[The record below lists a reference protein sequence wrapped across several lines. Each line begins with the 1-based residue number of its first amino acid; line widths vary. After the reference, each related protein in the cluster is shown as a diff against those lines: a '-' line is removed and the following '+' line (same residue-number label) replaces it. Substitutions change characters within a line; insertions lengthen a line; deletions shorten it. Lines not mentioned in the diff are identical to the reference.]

1 MSLVDKTFDHSHLV
15 LAIILLGVA
24 LGVVSFQRLPQ
35 NLFPEANYP
44 SVSVLLVWPG
54 AAAEDVQDQ
63 VTRYVDAELA
73 SLDQSRD
80 VRGVSK
86 DEVAALS
93 VEFEYTKG
101 IDAAVV
107 DVSAALDRIRSS
119 LPSELLPPRIFR
131 VTDATT
137 PVATLAVQPGL
148 DSSLDLGTVRQLCDN
163 DLREALLR
171 TPEISQV
178 EVFGGQRP
186 EVRLAVDRIKLEE
199 HGLGISDLTAAIS
212 VQNQNIPGGT
222 VIREREQFLISIQG
236 EKLQA
241 QALGDIVLA
250 SDGSGEIHVRDVAEI
265 SFAHQDRF
273 SFFRGNGQEAVGVNI
288 LRPETGHVSSTLASL
303 KEHLPKINDDFP
315 NLSLEIV
322 DTSGDIIKTSIQNM
336 ISALRDAVLLTVA
349 VIFLLLARTRATFL
363 TVVSIPFTFLLTFA
377 GMRLLGLELN
387 IVTMTGIIL
396 AVGLLVDDSIV
407 VIENIE
413 RHFRSQGRS
422 ALQAAR
428 EGTREIYLADFSGTL
443 TTVAVLVPIMFVGGY
458 PQQILRPLALT
469 LSLAL
474 VFSYLVSI
482 TIIPLLAPYLLGSSR
497 IENRIASVLDWISS
511 RFILPLQAF
520 FVRVYTLGSGVR
532 WLFIPLG
539 IVILIVSMRQ
549 MPLAGKDL
557 MPPMDTGIIMVEFQ
571 TAPGMPVEKTQEV
584 VQSMEETI
592 AGFPG
597 FIRMSTKGGAEPGV
611 ISFGAERTPQEGLI
625 TAHFVDRF
633 SREKS
638 IWEMEAEMRH
648 AFSRL
653 PGLESLSIYEYGAT
667 PLSSISAPVDVQIA
681 GPDPLVLDRVAG
693 QVEDSLWQVPGLN
706 GISRSW
712 ERNREEVELVLNHQR
727 MAAYGLTA
735 EQISQTLA
743 FATQG
748 VQASELRIPGQK
760 GIAVRVRLESGDSW
774 SVDDLQDVTVMSAQ
788 GPIPLREV
796 AEFDRVLTQDRFIRE
811 DLQSV
816 VNVYGYRDTTAISHL
831 QEGVNK
837 ALDDLDLPPGY
848 SIHQEGEVK
857 YMNESFSRLGQ
868 AIILSLVLLYFSLVP
883 IFRSFG
889 QPLTIMVAIPLAF
902 IGVSWGMLLA
912 GKHFCMPASM
922 GMILLSGIVVNNSI
936 LLLDFINQAREKGTA
951 RHEAIIQAIRTRTR
965 PIVMTALS
973 TMAGMLPIAME
984 LAVGLERLSPLA
996 VVAIGGLLISTLL
1009 TLVYVPLF
1017 YTVFDDLLMKFKQMR
1032 G

>member
-1 MSLVDKTFDHSHLV
+1 MSLVDKTFDHPHLV

-24 LGVVSFQRLPQ
+24 LGLVSFQRLPQ

-171 TPEISQV
+171 IPEVSQV

-199 HGLGISDLTAAIS
+199 HGLSITDLTAAIS

-303 KEHLPKINDDFP
+303 KEHLPKIKNDFP

-511 RFILPLQAF
+511 RLIFPLQAF

-922 GMILLSGIVVNNSI
+922 GMVLLSGIVVNNSI

-1009 TLVYVPLF
+1009 TLVYVPIF

>member
-1 MSLVDKTFDHSHLV
+1 MSLVDKTFDHPHLV

-137 PVATLAVQPGL
+137 PVATLAVRPQTDVFL
-148 DSSLDLGTVRQLCDN
+148 DMSTVRQLCDN

-303 KEHLPKINDDFP
+303 KEHLPKIKNDFP

-511 RFILPLQAF
+511 RLILPLQAF

-712 ERNREEVELVLNHQR
+712 ERNREEVELVLDHQR

-973 TMAGMLPIAME
+973 TMTGMLPIAME

>member
-1 MSLVDKTFDHSHLV
+1 MSLVDKTFDHPHLV
-15 LAIILLGVA
+15 LAVILLGVA
-24 LGVVSFQRLPQ
+24 LGLVSFQRLPQ

-44 SVSVLLVWPG
+44 SVSVLLIWPG
-54 AAAEDVQDQ
+54 AAAEDVQAQ

-73 SLDQSRD
+73 SLDQSRK

-93 VEFEYTKG
+93 VEFEYSKG

-107 DVSAALDRIRSS
+107 DVSAALDRIQSS
-119 LPSELLPPRIFR
+119 LPSKLLPPRIFR

-137 PVATLAVQPGL
+137 PVATLAVRATP
-148 DSSLDLGTVRQLCDN
+148 DSRLDLSTVRQICDN

-171 TPEISQV
+171 IPEVAQV
-178 EVFGGQRP
+178 EVFGGRRP

-199 HGLGISDLTAAIS
+199 FGLSLEQVTAA
-212 VQNQNIPGGT
+212 VAAQNRNIPGGT
-222 VIREREQFLISIQG
+222 VIRSKEQFLVSIQG
-236 EKLQA
+236 EKLQIRE
-241 QALGDIVLA
+241 LEDIVLA
-250 SDGSGEIHVRDVAEI
+250 SDGSGEVHLRDVAEI
-265 SFAHQDRF
+265 SLSHQDMF
-273 SFFRGNGQEAVGVNI
+273 SFFHGNGREGVGMNI
-288 LRPETGHVSSTLASL
+288 LRPETGHVSSTLASFM
-303 KEHLPKINDDFP
+303 EHLPEIEAKFG
-315 NLSLEIV
+315 NLDLEIV
-322 DTSGDIIKTSIQNM
+322 DTSGDIIQTSIQNM
-336 ISALRDAVLLTVA
+336 ISALRDAILLTVA
-349 VIFLLLARTRATFL
+349 VIFLLLARTRATAL

-377 GMRLLGLELN
+377 GMRFLGLELN

-407 VIENIE
+407 IIENID
-413 RHFRSQGRS
+413 RHFRKGGQS

-428 EGTREIYLADFSGTL
+428 TGTREIYLADFSGTL

-458 PQQILRPLALT
+458 PEQILRPLALT

-497 IENRIASVLDWISS
+497 VEDRVGKVLEWMSS
-511 RFILPLQAF
+511 RIVGPLQTF
-520 FVRVYTLGSGVR
+520 FVRVFTLGSRIR

-539 IVILIVSMRQ
+539 IVVLIISMRQ

-557 MPPMDTGIIMVEFQ
+557 MPPMDTGIIMIEFQ
-571 TAPGMPVEKTQEV
+571 TTSGMPVDKTQETV
-584 VQSMEETI
+584 HRMEEVI
-592 AGFPG
+592 AGYPG
-597 FIRMSTKGGAEPGV
+597 FVRMATVGGAEPGV

-638 IWEMEAEMRH
+638 IWEMESELRR

-653 PGLESLSIYEYGAT
+653 PGLEEFSVFEYGAT

-681 GPDPLVLDRVAG
+681 GPDPKVLDRLAT
-693 QVEDSLWQVPGLN
+693 QVEDRLWQVPGLN

-712 ERNREEVELVLNHQR
+712 ERNREEVELDLNHRR
-727 MAAYGLTA
+727 MAAYGITA
-735 EQISQTLA
+735 EEVSRVLA
-743 FATQG
+743 AATQG
-748 VQASELRIPGQK
+748 VKASVLRIPGQK
-760 GIAVRVRLESGDSW
+760 GIQARVRLEGSGAW
-774 SVDDLQDVTVMSAQ
+774 SVHELQDVTVMSAQ

-796 AEFDRVLTQDRFIRE
+796 AEFERVLTQDRFIRE

-831 QEGVNK
+831 QEGVHRV
-837 ALDDLDLPPGY
+837 LDDLDLPPGY
-848 SIHQEGEVK
+848 TISQEGEVK

-868 AIILSLVLLYFSLVP
+868 AIMLSLILLYFSLVP

-889 QPLTIMVAIPLAF
+889 QPLTVMVAIPLAF
-902 IGVSWGMLLA
+902 IGVAWGMLLA

-922 GMILLSGIVVNNSI
+922 GMVLLSGIVVNNSI
-936 LLLDFINQAREKGTA
+936 LLLDFINQARERGVA
-951 RHEAIIQAIRTRTR
+951 RQEAIVQAIQTRTR

-1009 TLVYVPLF
+1009 TLVYVPIF
-1017 YTVFDDLLMKFKQMR
+1017 YTVFDDVLMKVKKMR

>member
-1 MSLVDKTFDHSHLV
+1 MSLVDKTFDHPHLV
-15 LAIILLGVA
+15 LAVILLGVA
-24 LGVVSFQRLPQ
+24 LGLVSFQRLPQ

-44 SVSVLLVWPG
+44 SVSVLLIWPG
-54 AAAEDVQDQ
+54 AAAEDVQAQ

-73 SLDQSRD
+73 SLDQSRK

-93 VEFEYTKG
+93 VEFEYSKG

-107 DVSAALDRIRSS
+107 DVSAALDRIQSS
-119 LPSELLPPRIFR
+119 LPSKLLPPRIFR

-137 PVATLAVQPGL
+137 PVATLAVRATP
-148 DSSLDLGTVRQLCDN
+148 DSRLDLSTVRQICDN

-171 TPEISQV
+171 IPEVSQV
-178 EVFGGQRP
+178 EVFGGRRP

-199 HGLGISDLTAAIS
+199 FGLSLEQVTAA
-212 VQNQNIPGGT
+212 VAAQNRNIPGGT
-222 VIREREQFLISIQG
+222 VIRSKEQFLVSIQG
-236 EKLQA
+236 EKLQIRE
-241 QALGDIVLA
+241 LEDIVLA
-250 SDGSGEIHVRDVAEI
+250 SDGSGEVHLRDVAEI
-265 SFAHQDRF
+265 SLSHQDMF
-273 SFFRGNGQEAVGVNI
+273 SFFHGNGREGVGMNI
-288 LRPETGHVSSTLASL
+288 LRPETGHVSSTLASFM
-303 KEHLPKINDDFP
+303 EHLPEIEAKFG
-315 NLSLEIV
+315 NLDLEIV
-322 DTSGDIIKTSIQNM
+322 DTSGDIIQTSIQNM
-336 ISALRDAVLLTVA
+336 ISALRDAILLTVA
-349 VIFLLLARTRATFL
+349 VIFLLLARTRATAL

-377 GMRLLGLELN
+377 GMRFLGLELN

-407 VIENIE
+407 IIENID
-413 RHFRSQGRS
+413 RHFRKGGQS

-428 EGTREIYLADFSGTL
+428 TGTREIYLADFSGTL

-458 PQQILRPLALT
+458 PEQILRPLALT

-497 IENRIASVLDWISS
+497 VEDRVGKVLEWMSS
-511 RFILPLQAF
+511 RIVGPLQTF
-520 FVRVYTLGSGVR
+520 FVRVFTLGSRIR

-539 IVILIVSMRQ
+539 IVVLIISMRQ

-557 MPPMDTGIIMVEFQ
+557 MPPMDTGIIMIEFQ
-571 TAPGMPVEKTQEV
+571 TTSGMPVDKTQETV
-584 VQSMEETI
+584 HRMEEVI
-592 AGFPG
+592 AGYPG
-597 FIRMSTKGGAEPGV
+597 FVRMATVGGAEPGV

-638 IWEMEAEMRH
+638 IWEMESELRR

-653 PGLESLSIYEYGAT
+653 PGLEEFSVFEYGAT

-681 GPDPLVLDRVAG
+681 GPDPKVLDRLAT
-693 QVEDSLWQVPGLN
+693 QVEDRLWQVPGLN

-712 ERNREEVELVLNHQR
+712 ERNREEVELDLNHRR
-727 MAAYGLTA
+727 MAAYGITA
-735 EQISQTLA
+735 EEVSRVLA
-743 FATQG
+743 AATQG
-748 VQASELRIPGQK
+748 VKASVLRIPGQK
-760 GIAVRVRLESGDSW
+760 GIQARVRLEGSGAW
-774 SVDDLQDVTVMSAQ
+774 SVHELQDVTVMSAQ

-796 AEFDRVLTQDRFIRE
+796 AEFERVLTQDRFIRE

-831 QEGVNK
+831 QEGVHRV
-837 ALDDLDLPPGY
+837 LDDLDLPPGY
-848 SIHQEGEVK
+848 TISQEGEVK

-868 AIILSLVLLYFSLVP
+868 AIMLSLILLYFSLVP

-889 QPLTIMVAIPLAF
+889 QPLTVMVAIPLAF
-902 IGVSWGMLLA
+902 IGVAWGMLLA

-922 GMILLSGIVVNNSI
+922 GMVLLSGIVVNNSI
-936 LLLDFINQAREKGTA
+936 LLLDFINQARERGVA
-951 RHEAIIQAIRTRTR
+951 RQEAIVQAIQTRTR

-1009 TLVYVPLF
+1009 TLVYVPIF
-1017 YTVFDDLLMKFKQMR
+1017 YTVFDDVLMKVKKMR

>member
-1 MSLVDKTFDHSHLV
+1 MSLVDKTFDHPHLV
-15 LAIILLGVA
+15 LAVILLGVA
-24 LGVVSFQRLPQ
+24 LGLVSFQRLPQ

-44 SVSVLLVWPG
+44 SVSVLLIWPG
-54 AAAEDVQDQ
+54 AAAEDVQAQ

-73 SLDQSRD
+73 SLDQSRK

-93 VEFEYTKG
+93 VEFEYSKG

-107 DVSAALDRIRSS
+107 DVSAALDRIQSS
-119 LPSELLPPRIFR
+119 LPSKLLPPRIFR

-137 PVATLAVQPGL
+137 PVATLAVRATP
-148 DSSLDLGTVRQLCDN
+148 DSRLDLSTVRQICDN

-171 TPEISQV
+171 IPEVAQV
-178 EVFGGQRP
+178 EVFGGRRP

-199 HGLGISDLTAAIS
+199 FGLSLEQVTAA
-212 VQNQNIPGGT
+212 VAAQNRNIPGGT
-222 VIREREQFLISIQG
+222 VIRSKEQFLVSIQG
-236 EKLQA
+236 EKLQIRE
-241 QALGDIVLA
+241 LEDIVLA
-250 SDGSGEIHVRDVAEI
+250 SDGSGEVHLRDVAEI
-265 SFAHQDRF
+265 SLSHQDMF
-273 SFFRGNGQEAVGVNI
+273 SFFHGNGREGVGMNI
-288 LRPETGHVSSTLASL
+288 LRPETGHVSSTLASFM
-303 KEHLPKINDDFP
+303 EHLPEIEAKFG
-315 NLSLEIV
+315 NLDLEIV
-322 DTSGDIIKTSIQNM
+322 DTSGDIIQTSIQNM
-336 ISALRDAVLLTVA
+336 ISALRDAILLTVA
-349 VIFLLLARTRATFL
+349 VIFLLLARTRATAL

-377 GMRLLGLELN
+377 GMRFLGLELN

-407 VIENIE
+407 IIENID
-413 RHFRSQGRS
+413 RHFRKGGQS

-428 EGTREIYLADFSGTL
+428 TGTREIYLADFSGTL

-458 PQQILRPLALT
+458 PEQILRPLALT

-497 IENRIASVLDWISS
+497 VEDRVGKVLEWMSS
-511 RFILPLQAF
+511 RIVGPLQTF
-520 FVRVYTLGSGVR
+520 FVRVFTLGSRIR

-539 IVILIVSMRQ
+539 IVVLIISMRQ

-557 MPPMDTGIIMVEFQ
+557 MPPMDTGIIVIEFQ
-571 TAPGMPVEKTQEV
+571 TTSGMPVDKTQETV
-584 VQSMEETI
+584 HRMEEVI
-592 AGFPG
+592 AGYPG
-597 FIRMSTKGGAEPGV
+597 FVRMATVGGAEPGV

-638 IWEMEAEMRH
+638 IWEMESELRR

-653 PGLESLSIYEYGAT
+653 PGLEEFSVFEYGAT

-681 GPDPLVLDRVAG
+681 GPDPKVLDRLAT
-693 QVEDSLWQVPGLN
+693 QVEDRLWQVPGLN

-712 ERNREEVELVLNHQR
+712 ERNREEVELDLNHRR
-727 MAAYGLTA
+727 MAAYGITA
-735 EQISQTLA
+735 EEVSRVLA
-743 FATQG
+743 AATQG
-748 VQASELRIPGQK
+748 VKASVLRIPGQK
-760 GIAVRVRLESGDSW
+760 GIQARVRLEGSGAW
-774 SVDDLQDVTVMSAQ
+774 SVHELQDVTVMSAQ

-796 AEFDRVLTQDRFIRE
+796 AEFERVLTQDRFIRE

-831 QEGVNK
+831 QEGVHRV
-837 ALDDLDLPPGY
+837 LDDLDLPPGY
-848 SIHQEGEVK
+848 TISQEGEVK

-868 AIILSLVLLYFSLVP
+868 AIMLSLILLYFSLVP

-889 QPLTIMVAIPLAF
+889 QPLTVMVAIPLAF
-902 IGVSWGMLLA
+902 IGVAWGMLLA

-922 GMILLSGIVVNNSI
+922 GMVLLSGIVVNNSI
-936 LLLDFINQAREKGTA
+936 LLLDFINQARERGVA
-951 RHEAIIQAIRTRTR
+951 RQEAIVQAIQTRTR

-1009 TLVYVPLF
+1009 TLVYVPIF
-1017 YTVFDDLLMKFKQMR
+1017 YTVFDDVLMKVKKMR

>member
-1 MSLVDKTFDHSHLV
+1 MSLVDKTFDHPHLV
-15 LAIILLGVA
+15 LAVILLGVA
-24 LGVVSFQRLPQ
+24 LGLVSFQRLPQ

-44 SVSVLLVWPG
+44 SVSVLLIWPG
-54 AAAEDVQDQ
+54 AAAEDVQAQ

-73 SLDQSRD
+73 SLDQSRK

-93 VEFEYTKG
+93 VEFEYSKG

-107 DVSAALDRIRSS
+107 DVSAALDRIQSS
-119 LPSELLPPRIFR
+119 LPSKLLPPRIFR

-137 PVATLAVQPGL
+137 PVATLAVRATP
-148 DSSLDLGTVRQLCDN
+148 DSRLDLSTVRQICDN

-171 TPEISQV
+171 IPEVAQV
-178 EVFGGQRP
+178 EVFGGRRP

-199 HGLGISDLTAAIS
+199 FGLSLEQVTAA
-212 VQNQNIPGGT
+212 VAAQNRNIPGGT
-222 VIREREQFLISIQG
+222 VIRSKEQFLVSIQG
-236 EKLQA
+236 EKLQIRE
-241 QALGDIVLA
+241 LEDIVLA
-250 SDGSGEIHVRDVAEI
+250 SDGSGEVHLRDVAEI
-265 SFAHQDRF
+265 SLSHQDMF
-273 SFFRGNGQEAVGVNI
+273 SFFHGNGREGVGMNI
-288 LRPETGHVSSTLASL
+288 LRPETGHVSSTLASFM
-303 KEHLPKINDDFP
+303 EHLPEIEAKFG
-315 NLSLEIV
+315 NLDLEIV
-322 DTSGDIIKTSIQNM
+322 DTSGDIIQTSIQNM
-336 ISALRDAVLLTVA
+336 ISALRDAILLTVA
-349 VIFLLLARTRATFL
+349 VIFLLLARTRATAL

-377 GMRLLGLELN
+377 GMRFLGLELN

-407 VIENIE
+407 IIENID
-413 RHFRSQGRS
+413 RHFRKGGQS

-428 EGTREIYLADFSGTL
+428 TGTREIYLADFSGTL

-458 PQQILRPLALT
+458 PEQILRPLALT

-497 IENRIASVLDWISS
+497 VEDRVGKVLEWMSS
-511 RFILPLQAF
+511 RIVGPLQTF
-520 FVRVYTLGSGVR
+520 FVRVFTLGSRIR

-539 IVILIVSMRQ
+539 IVVLIISMRQ

-557 MPPMDTGIIMVEFQ
+557 MPPMDTGIVMIEFQ
-571 TAPGMPVEKTQEV
+571 TTSGMPVDKTQETV
-584 VQSMEETI
+584 HRMEEVI
-592 AGFPG
+592 AGYPG
-597 FIRMSTKGGAEPGV
+597 FVRMATVGGAEPGV

-638 IWEMEAEMRH
+638 IWEMESELRR

-653 PGLESLSIYEYGAT
+653 PGLEEFSVFEYGAT

-681 GPDPLVLDRVAG
+681 GPDPKVLDRLAT
-693 QVEDSLWQVPGLN
+693 QVEDRLWQVPGLN

-712 ERNREEVELVLNHQR
+712 ERNREEVELDLNHRR
-727 MAAYGLTA
+727 MAAYGITA
-735 EQISQTLA
+735 EEVSRVLA
-743 FATQG
+743 AATQG
-748 VQASELRIPGQK
+748 VKASVLRIPGQK
-760 GIAVRVRLESGDSW
+760 GIQARVRLEGSGAW
-774 SVDDLQDVTVMSAQ
+774 SVHELQDVTVMSAQ

-796 AEFDRVLTQDRFIRE
+796 AEFERVLTQDRFIRE

-831 QEGVNK
+831 QEGVHRV
-837 ALDDLDLPPGY
+837 LDDLDLPPGY
-848 SIHQEGEVK
+848 TISQEGEVK

-868 AIILSLVLLYFSLVP
+868 AIMLSLILLYFSLVP

-889 QPLTIMVAIPLAF
+889 QPLTVMVAIPLAF
-902 IGVSWGMLLA
+902 IGVAWGMLLA

-922 GMILLSGIVVNNSI
+922 GMVLLSGIVVNNSI
-936 LLLDFINQAREKGTA
+936 LLLDFINQARERGVA
-951 RHEAIIQAIRTRTR
+951 RQEAIVQAIQTRTR

-1009 TLVYVPLF
+1009 TLVYVPIF
-1017 YTVFDDLLMKFKQMR
+1017 YTVFDDVLMKVKKMR